1 MRIGVKFMSVNLA
14 TIGFLW
20 LKGWVKWTKMC
31 KKALDSFKF
40 LLHMPLRHHIFYNSL
55 IATLKNI
62 ENTVLLLFFV
72 MPFMDEPKKWYVM
85 GYCHALFACIH
96 RRGVNMSFHFYW
108 LMTWP
113 QPVGGEPYYKGEGQF
128 INDTLS

>member
-31 KKALDSFKF
+31 KKALDCFKF
-40 LLHMPLRHHIFYNSL
+40 LLYMPLWHHNFYNSL

-62 ENTVLLLFFV
+62 ENTVLLLFFC
-72 MPFMDEPKKWYVM
+72 DAIYGWAKKVICYGLLSCSVCLHPPQGGKYVISLLLINDM
-85 GYCHALFACIH
+85 TPTSWWWAILQ
-96 RRGVNMSFHFYW
+96 RRGVIH
-108 LMTWP
+108 
-113 QPVGGEPYYKGEGQF
+113 K
-128 INDTLS
+128 